1 MMIVLWLVAILFF
14 WTVEGVF
21 QPTTKS
27 QLRTATN
34 AWCADPSS
42 AQITY
47 GPISGW
53 DIRLITDTSSLFQSS
68 TGCNP
73 DIGSW
78 DTSQVSMNNDV
89 DNSEDDICREVVEVV
104 VEDEEE

>member
-27 QLRTATN
+27 QLQTATN
-34 AWCADPSS
+34 AWCSNPSS

-47 GPISGW
+47 GPISEW
-53 DIRLITDTSSLFQSS
+53 DIRLITDTSSLFQYRG
-68 TGCNP
+68 TCNP

-89 DNSEDDICREVVEVV
+89 DNNKDDIYREVVVV
-104 VEDEEE
+104 VEDKEK